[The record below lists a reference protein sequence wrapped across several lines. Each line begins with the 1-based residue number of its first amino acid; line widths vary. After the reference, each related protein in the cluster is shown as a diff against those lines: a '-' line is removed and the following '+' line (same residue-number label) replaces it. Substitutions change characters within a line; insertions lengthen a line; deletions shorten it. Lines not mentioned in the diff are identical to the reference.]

1 MQVNIVGRHMTL
13 TPAIEEYIHRKME
26 KLPRHF
32 DRVQQIEVIVQK
44 ETNEYHVE
52 IVTDVEHHRDFI
64 ANGRHE
70 DLYACVD
77 ITTDRAVRQLSDWK
91 DRLRQHKQ
99 H

>member
-1 MQVNIVGRHMTL
+1 MQVNIVGRHFTL
-13 TPAIEEYIHRKME
+13 TPAIEEYIHRKTE
-26 KLPRHF
+26 KLPRFF

-52 IVTDVEHHRDFI
+52 IVTDVEHHRDI
-64 ANGRHE
+64 VANGRHE

-77 ITTDRAVRQLSDWK
+77 LATDRAIRQLTDWK
-91 DRLRQHKQ
+91 SRLREHKQ